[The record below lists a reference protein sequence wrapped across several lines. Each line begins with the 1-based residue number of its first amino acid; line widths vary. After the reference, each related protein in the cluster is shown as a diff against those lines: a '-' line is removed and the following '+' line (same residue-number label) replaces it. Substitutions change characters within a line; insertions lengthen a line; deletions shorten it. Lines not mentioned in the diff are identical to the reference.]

1 MDDNGNNGGGAF
13 FLGFLFGVLVG
24 AIVALLYTPQSGEK
38 TRFLIQ
44 EKGIE
49 LRTQV
54 EERLPTQASD
64 IVEEVE
70 SKLEEAEAKLE
81 EATDSEA

>member
-1 MDDNGNNGGGAF
+1 MDENKGGGAF
-13 FLGFLFGVLVG
+13 FAGFLLGVLAG
-24 AIVALLYTPQSGEK
+24 AAVALLYTPQSGEK

-49 LRTQV
+49 LKTQV
-54 EERLPTQASD
+54 EEKLPAQQAAVTEEVEID

-70 SKLEEAEAKLE
+70 PSEPEA
-81 EATDSEA
+81 